1 MGLAPLT
8 SMKRMPFYHS
18 GSATF
23 GSFLIAIMQFVG
35 VCMRRHLKG
44 LKKVDR
50 NGKVFAIIGYFIE
63 FCLWCCQKII
73 EFINRNAYI
82 MIVIDGNSFCWSAFQ
97 ALKLMIANI
106 MSVAAVNI
114 VGDLLL
120 FLAKLSISIG
130 TAFLAFVM
138 LNGDEYKDEV
148 SSPILI
154 CSIISIFHTPWLPSS
169 WALSKW
175 ASTPLYCAIA
185 ETRKS
190 TAVPRNTRRMFY

>member
-1 MGLAPLT
+1 MGFF
-8 SMKRMPFYHS
+8 S
-18 GSATF
+18 
-23 GSFLIAIMQFVG
+23 
-35 VCMRRHLKG
+35 
-44 LKKVDR
+44 KKEMDPDADPH
-50 NGKVFAIIGYFIE
+50 GGDDF
-63 FCLWCCQKII
+63 I

-97 ALKLMIANI
+97 ALKLMIANV

-154 CSIISIFHTPWLPSS
+154 CSIISIFAYSVAAVFMGIVEMGIDTTL
-169 WALSKW
+169 LC
-175 ASTPLYCAIA
+175 YCRHGKARRYPAIRA
-185 ETRKS
+185 GSFIKRL
-190 TAVPRNTRRMFY
+190 